1 MEPTT
6 KLNEAVDNP
15 RSRRAL
21 LAGVVGG
28 LGAWLV
34 SAAQRAMPAE
44 ASAGEPVLAGRS
56 NSGGRSMTELTAN
69 TPAISCERAACQSSG
84 P

>member
-1 MEPTT
+1 MEPTPD
-6 KLNEAVDNP
+6 LNEAADNP

-34 SAAQRAMPAE
+34 SALAQRAMPAE
-44 ASAGEPVLAGRS
+44 AATGDPILAGRS
-56 NSGGRSMTELTAN
+56 NSGEPGR
-69 TPAISCERAACQSSG
+69 
-84 P
+84 

>member
-1 MEPTT
+1 MESTT

-44 ASAGEPVLAGRS
+44 AAAGDPVLAGRS

-69 TPAISCERAACQSSG
+69 TPASPCERAACQSSG

>member
-69 TPAISCERAACQSSG
+69 TPAISLRRAARQSSG